1 MPEISPQSHA
11 QYILRIS
18 HEMYRHAKQGDWNA
32 FTELETTRRQ
42 TIDALFAYPD
52 IDAILEELAVTLRQV
67 VAIDNKSIALGQ
79 REKQR
84 LGLEMRGLKQHR
96 QAAQVYQLVSMN

>member
-1 MPEISPQSHA
+1 MLAISPQSHA
-11 QYILRIS
+11 QHILRIS
-18 HEMYRHAKQGDWNA
+18 HEMYVHAKQADWNTFA
-32 FTELETTRRQ
+32 ELEATRQ
-42 TIDALFAYPD
+42 KIIDALFAHPD
-52 IDAILEELAVTLRQV
+52 IDVMLEKLAKTLRQV

-84 LGLEMRGLKQHR
+84 LGREMHGLKQHR

>member
-1 MPEISPQSHA
+1 MPAISPQSHA
-11 QYILRIS
+11 QHILRIS

-32 FTELETTRRQ
+32 FTELEAMRQ
-42 TIDALFAYPD
+42 KIIEALFADPD
-52 IDAILEELAVTLRQV
+52 IDAILEKLATTLRQV

-84 LGLEMRGLKQHR
+84 LGREMTGLKQHR